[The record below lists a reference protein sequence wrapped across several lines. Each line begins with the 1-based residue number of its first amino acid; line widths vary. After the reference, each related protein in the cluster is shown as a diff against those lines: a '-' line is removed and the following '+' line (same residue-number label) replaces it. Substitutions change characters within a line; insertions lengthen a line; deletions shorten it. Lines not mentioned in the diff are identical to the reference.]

1 MSAADSP
8 VPSPRV
14 VRRIVVGTALDP
26 SSNDVVGAAAA
37 LAKAL
42 DAQLTVVHASSP
54 PPISLWLP
62 ASEPDWL
69 TEVERMQRQRVV
81 EQVRSM
87 GLHEVQIR
95 VDSGLPDFV
104 IIDAAQELDADLVVV
119 GAVTASNKAAKL
131 LGSTAE
137 HVVRESDR
145 PVLVIRQPLKLPLR
159 RVLAPVDLSPASA
172 DAFRCG
178 MRMLAPLS
186 ETEPFEVEV
195 LFVLTPE
202 HGRHA
207 RGAEADKLVAM
218 ANEELQGLVEATELP
233 GAVTITWR
241 VVQGEP
247 RRQILEEMES
257 GGYDLAVVG
266 TRGEGGLRRIFGSTT
281 RALVHGAAGNL
292 LLIPP
297 GPALDTAIG
306 EAIESQTAP

>member
-1 MSAADSP
+1 MSAASSAA
-8 VPSPRV
+8 PSPRV

-26 SSNDVVGAAAA
+26 SSQDVVAAAA
-37 LAKAL
+37 TLAKAF
-42 DAQLTVVHASSP
+42 DAELTVVHASSP

-69 TEVERMQRQRVV
+69 AEVERMQRQRVV
-81 EQVRSM
+81 EQVQSL
-87 GLHEVQIR
+87 GLGGAQIR

-104 IIDAAQELDADLVVV
+104 IIDAAEEIDADLVVV
-119 GAVTASNKAAKL
+119 GAVTANSKAAKL

-145 PVLVIRQPLKLPLR
+145 PVLVIRRALTLPLQ

-186 ETEPFEVEV
+186 EIEPFEVDV

-207 RGAEADKLVAM
+207 RSADAEKLMAM
-218 ANEELQGLVEATELP
+218 AKDELQGLVEATELP
-233 GAVTITWR
+233 EAVKIGWR
-241 VVQGEP
+241 VVRGEP
-247 RRQILEEMES
+247 RHQILQEMENH
-257 GGYDLAVVG
+257 GYDLAVVG
-266 TRGEGGLRRIFGSTT
+266 TRGESGLRRIFGSTT
-281 RALVHGAAGNL
+281 RALVQGAAGNL

-306 EAIESQTAP
+306 EAIESQAAP